1 MHAQWKKIKP
11 NTHINIVGTL
21 ETPVWGKPAKRGALL
36 GFHREGTTTKNNQKV
51 LTVQYKDY
59 AQILGQQNKCYSTQL
74 RQACMASFWSS
85 CTAFYGLFWWLYLV
99 FVRNPKLLLES
110 LWFCLLSL
118 VEYAQK
124 SASLCLLHMALSM
137 ACFCFTIWPIDDLHW
152 VP

>member
-11 NTHINIVGTL
+11 NTHINTVGTL

-74 RQACMASFWSS
+74 PPACMASFWSS
-85 CTAFYGLFWWLYLV
+85 CTAFYGLF
-99 FVRNPKLLLES
+99 
-110 LWFCLLSL
+110 
-118 VEYAQK
+118 
-124 SASLCLLHMALSM
+124 
-137 ACFCFTIWPIDDLHW
+137 
-152 VP
+152 